1 MNYASRG
8 NPATLYQDINSRSTV
23 AEASPHRLI
32 QMLLERALA
41 RIAAA
46 CGHMERA
53 EVAQKGAHISGAL
66 AIIDGLQSAL
76 NPEAGGEI
84 AANLGALY
92 DYMGRRLVEGNARD
106 DVEALKEVSS
116 LLHEIK
122 EAWDAIADHP
132 AASAAAQVAEPALA
146 GA

>member
-1 MNYASRG
+1 MNYAARG
-8 NPATLYQDINSRSTV
+8 NAATVYQDINTRSTV

-32 QMLLERALA
+32 QMLMERALA

-76 NPEAGGEI
+76 NLDAGGEI

-106 DVEALKEVSS
+106 DIAALKEVAG
-116 LLHEIK
+116 LLREIK

-132 AASAAAQVAEPALA
+132 AAKADNPAEEPALA

>member
-1 MNYASRG
+1 MNYARPG
-8 NPATLYQDINSRSTV
+8 NAATVYQDINTRSTV

-46 CGHMERA
+46 SGHMERA
-53 EVAQKGAHISGAL
+53 EVAQKGAHISGAI

-76 NPEAGGEI
+76 NLDAGGEI

-92 DYMGRRLVEGNARD
+92 DYMGRRLLEGNARND
-106 DVEALKEVSS
+106 LDALKEVSG
-116 LLHEIK
+116 LLREIK

-132 AASAAAQVAEPALA
+132 AAAVEGQVAETALA